1 MPFEKG
7 VSGNPGGRPK
17 GTGDRRTELRSLL
30 DPHAPDLVEKV
41 VEKALSGDMAAMRLC
56 LDRCI
61 PTYKAIDSHSK
72 DLMASLDAKEIDAD
86 VIVEMVGNG
95 SVDLGSGLAWMQLL
109 RHQSEFTEIKNI
121 TERLDVLEGAE
132 MR

>member
-7 VSGNPGGRPK
+7 VSGNPRGRPK
-17 GTGDRRTELRSLL
+17 GTGDKRTELRSLL

-61 PTYKAIDSHSK
+61 PTYKSIDSHSK
-72 DLMASLDAKEIDAD
+72 DLLASLDTKGIDAD

-121 TERLDVLEGAE
+121 TERLNVLEEAE

>member
-7 VSGNPGGRPK
+7 VSGNPRGRPK
-17 GTGDRRTELRSLL
+17 GTGDKRTELRSLL

-61 PTYKAIDSHSK
+61 PTYKSIDSHPK
-72 DLMASLDAKEIDAD
+72 DLMASLDTKGIDAD

-109 RHQSEFTEIKNI
+109 RHQSEFTEIKKI
-121 TERLDVLEGAE
+121 TERLDMLEEAE